1 MFGFCTLKTRC
12 RIARKLI
19 RKYNARRDEEID
31 IALSLD
37 GSGELGSRIYQH
49 FADSAEAE
57 VNIILKKLKLTRS
70 AYEKYLRRA
79 LLIESSFGHDVPEA
93 WLDILIVERP

>member
-19 RKYNARRDEEID
+19 RKYNAKRDEEID

-37 GSGELGSRIYQH
+37 GSGELSGVIYQH

-70 AYEKYLRRA
+70 AYEKYLRKA
-79 LLIESSFGHDVPEA
+79 LMMEAHFGHDVPEA